1 MSNILIR
8 AELVWLNCCSPDRDS
23 AIRDAG
29 QLLVQA
35 GCIEPAY
42 IDSLL
47 RRETLANT
55 FLGHGVAIP
64 HGMPEDRHLIRQT
77 GIAVLQIP
85 DGLEWHPGQT
95 THLIFVI
102 AARSDEH
109 LLLLRRLTRLLQD
122 AARLQQLFKT
132 GDVQELI
139 AAMAEAEPVKLVSGG
154 GMAITS
160 DLTEHFEWTTDY
172 PNGLHARPATQW
184 VKTARQFAARIQIRR
199 GNETADPKNL
209 ISLLQLGLAY
219 GDVVTV
225 SADGHDAIEALTRLN
240 KVIID
245 LSAKEQAEAALAAHK
260 KKTDATQFSWV
271 PDGDPQVISGL
282 SASPGIAIGKV
293 HVLNPKKFC
302 IPDHPILLRDAGDQL
317 DAALDATR
325 AALELLAINTTSKLG
340 AAQAD
345 IFKAQAA
352 LLDDID
358 LITRTC
364 ELLVAGH
371 GVAWSWHR
379 ASEQLAN
386 QLAAL
391 GNPLLAARAADLRD
405 VARRVLQHIDPRL
418 ALPSLAD
425 LPDADCILIATDL
438 SPSDTATLDT
448 SRVIGL
454 ATAHGGPS
462 AHTAILA
469 RTLGLPAIV
478 AGGATLL
485 DIPNGTNVI
494 LDGQTGCLY
503 LQPDTADIDSA
514 RQWMAVQ
521 QQRKV
526 RETAERNLPAQTPD
540 GHTTEIAAN
549 INLPEQVADAL
560 NWGAEG
566 VGLMR
571 TEFLFLERD
580 HVPDEEEQYRTYRG
594 MLEALKGRPLIVRTL
609 DIGGDK
615 QVDHLNLPR
624 ESNPFLGLRG
634 ARLQL
639 RRPDL
644 LEPQLRALYRAAK
657 SSQQLAIMFPM
668 ITSVH
673 EVAALRTCCERIRR
687 ELDAPHVPLGIMV
700 EVPAAAVLADKLA
713 EHVDFFSIGTNDL
726 TQYVLAIDRQHPEL
740 AGEADSLHPAVL
752 RLIRDT
758 VNGASKHRRRVGVCG
773 GMAGDAF
780 GAALL
785 VGLGVSEL
793 SMSPRDIPG
802 VKSRLRRSTH
812 SALTALAQQALNC
825 ETADQ
830 VRALDGAAS

>member
-95 THLIFVI
+95 THLIFAI

-109 LLLLRRLTRLLQD
+109 LLLLRQLTRLLQD
-122 AARLQQLFKT
+122 AARLQQLFET

-160 DLTEHFEWTTDY
+160 DLTEHFEWTADY

-199 GNETADPKNL
+199 GDETADPKNL

-260 KKTDATQFSWV
+260 KKTDAPPFSWV

-302 IPDHPILLRDAGDQL
+302 IPDQPILLRDAGDQL

-358 LITRTC
+358 LITQTC

-371 GVAWSWHR
+371 GVAWSWHH

-418 ALPSLAD
+418 YVPSLTD
-425 LPDADCILIATDL
+425 LPEADCILIATDL

-526 RETAERNLPAQTPD
+526 RETAERNLPAQTRD

-549 INLPEQVADAL
+549 INLPEQVGDAL

-594 MLEALKGRPLIVRTL
+594 MLEALNGRPLIVRTL

-615 QVDHLNLPR
+615 QVDHLNLPQ

-657 SSQQLAIMFPM
+657 CSQQLAIMFPM

-700 EVPAAAVLADKLA
+700 EVPAAAVMADKLA

-740 AGEADSLHPAVL
+740 ASEADSLHPAVL

-758 VNGASKHRRRVGVCG
+758 VNGAGKHRRWVGVCG
-773 GMAGDAF
+773 GLAGDAL

-793 SMSPRDIPG
+793 SMSPRDIPA